1 MSVFLKPP
9 VQTYGDLIRI
19 RFWSSNGWGL
29 KFCIWKKLWSHADAA
44 GLRITLSNEE
54 PLRIFKIFLKNLSTV
69 EYSWVQL
76 INKVMLAS
84 NVWQRSLK
92 EVGTSR
98 EGDAA
103 ITSLIHPFKETFS
116 ACYTHTHTHTHTH
129 TTGTASK
136 IQVNVCFLSF
146 FPQLHWLKNPVRG
159 WKQTRGGKIFK
170 TWIRETRYDTNHNK
184 IAVLVSEVVSS
195 PKLIVSGKKWA
206 DDCLCIWNQ
215 LKSLP
220 PGLVINVFCNMMIIL
235 SLYYGWKNR
244 DQSQKIWP

>member
-116 ACYTHTHTHTHTH
+116 ACYTHTHTHTHTQLVQQARFRWMFAFCPSFLNC
-129 TTGTASK
+129 TDSK
-136 IQVNVCFLSF
+136 IQLEGESRQGVERYSRPGSERPGMTQITIKMLFWFQKWFL
-146 FPQLHWLKNPVRG
+146 LLNWLFQGRSELMIVFVFEINWNPCPLAWSLMYFV
-159 WKQTRGGKIFK
+159 
-170 TWIRETRYDTNHNK
+170 TW
-184 IAVLVSEVVSS
+184 
-195 PKLIVSGKKWA
+195 W
-206 DDCLCIWNQ
+206 
-215 LKSLP
+215 
-220 PGLVINVFCNMMIIL
+220 
-235 SLYYGWKNR
+235 
-244 DQSQKIWP
+244 